1 MKREVSFAELMC
13 KLLLMGRPP
22 RLIRGQ
28 TECLTHS
35 GAWLDVGL
43 AINLKRSF
51 GHRMCNVKTEGII
64 KNVTQT
70 TEVFDIDKRTM
81 RLKVG

>member
-13 KLLLMGRPP
+13 KLFLMGRPP

-28 TECLTHS
+28 TQS
-35 GAWLDVGL
+35 GAWGQLILCGL